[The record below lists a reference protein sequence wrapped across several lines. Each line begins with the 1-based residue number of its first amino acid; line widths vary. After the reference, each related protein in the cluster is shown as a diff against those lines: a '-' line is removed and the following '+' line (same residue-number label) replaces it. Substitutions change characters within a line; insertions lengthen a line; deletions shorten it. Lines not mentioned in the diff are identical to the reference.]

1 MQKTAQDV
9 AEMLSGVDYLESN
22 FRTVLARLLRSQK
35 LEVFE
40 EVVIPYVNATNQ
52 IPFGHGFVD
61 IVILTPKRRHPV
73 RVEDDKEGLHKA
85 VAEIYEKLAVHA
97 GGGGAQQLILMVMK
111 QKLHLSRFTPFFRF
125 FSPEMLPSNIPAPTI
140 TRVRP
145 T

>member
-1 MQKTAQDV
+1 MEAVIAKTAQDV

-61 IVILTPKRRHPV
+61 IVILTPNGAILLELKTTKKDCTRQLQKYMKNWRYTPV
-73 RVEDDKEGLHKA
+73 V
-85 VAEIYEKLAVHA
+85 
-97 GGGGAQQLILMVMK
+97 GGA
-111 QKLHLSRFTPFFRF
+111 
-125 FSPEMLPSNIPAPTI
+125 TI
-140 TRVRP
+140 NFNGDEAKVAFV
-145 T
+145 